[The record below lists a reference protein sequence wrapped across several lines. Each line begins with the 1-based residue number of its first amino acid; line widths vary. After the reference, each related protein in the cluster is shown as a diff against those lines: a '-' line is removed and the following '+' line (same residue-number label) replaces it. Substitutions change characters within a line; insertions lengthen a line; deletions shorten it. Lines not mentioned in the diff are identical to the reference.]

1 MQLTC
6 MEEEGIEI
14 LEENIQ
20 KNNFIRKIS
29 SQTEEQE
36 QIIRKKVQL
45 NMRIELLLLRIFVSE
60 EI

>member
-1 MQLTC
+1 
-6 MEEEGIEI
+6 MEEVGIEI

>member
-1 MQLTC
+1 VQLTC
-6 MEEEGIEI
+6 MEEVGIEI

>member
-1 MQLTC
+1 MQQTC
-6 MEEEGIEI
+6 MEEVGIEI